1 MPAKHVFNY
10 RKRGN
15 TTADKEK
22 KKEIPE
28 SKFEISHIQIVTQIH
43 VH

>member
-1 MPAKHVFNY
+1 MPAKHVINY

-15 TTADKEK
+15 TTADKE

-28 SKFEISHIQIVTQIH
+28 SKFEISHIQIITQIH

>member
-22 KKEIPE
+22 ERNTRIKI
-28 SKFEISHIQIVTQIH
+28 
-43 VH
+43 

>member
-15 TTADKEK
+15 TAADKEK
-22 KKEIPE
+22 KK
-28 SKFEISHIQIVTQIH
+28 KYQNQNLKYHIFK
-43 VH
+43 